1 MTYVNP
7 IEILDIGRLNPID
20 IDSSV
25 IKKKKRILIA
35 DIDLSD
41 DSSFNYH
48 SYKITRSD
56 CEKAIEELENKNK
69 LEFYFHLAN
78 NKELNSFLANGDT
91 KHLDKLK
98 HESIYAL
105 PEFIEFI
112 SPFVSF
118 RINQSLLKS
127 FENADYELF
136 CLSLSLEYLISKD
149 YHIKAYSGLGNEIKQ
164 RIDEIDIL
172 KEEIDE
178 ENPIHS
184 EKSIK
189 DIVKL
194 VENQFPIDFLNKLPL
209 YFQSQIN
216 KIASSINFLQLT
228 IWNKFDITNTPLL
241 LLEHLLKL
249 NIESVSK
256 PTFEKNYSII
266 KKKHEQRLI
275 QEKNAP
281 FLKKWAEILLS
292 FKSKIEDI
300 ESNKVTVVYVLDLVN
315 SKLDIAELN
324 NLPDFADDIRTQIA
338 LSIRSMAISGW
349 NDQSDMKNSLALI
362 NVALKIKTD
371 SETEKKFK
379 SDKSDLEDIKEKN
392 KGHFECYFCDG
403 LNTPDKGFEVIKTIY
418 KETDRSVW
426 RRSVNYS
433 YVDVSV
439 PRCKNCHSIHDKA
452 NTYYLASLIII
463 SVVGAFIGFANSDF
477 IGFILGGSAG
487 AGIGFLTGN
496 ALKSYVNKDNNIKG
510 DSNYNLS
517 RHPILKLRMITGW
530 SFSKPSA

>member
-20 IDSSV
+20 IDSSL

-172 KEEIDE
+172 KEEIKITSSMLQDGTKADDKFE
-178 ENPIHS
+178 ELNRQLEELQKRKP
-184 EKSIK
+184 KTTV
-189 DIVKL
+189 IVKE
-194 VENQFPIDFLNKLPL
+194 VQ
-209 YFQSQIN
+209 
-216 KIASSINFLQLT
+216 
-228 IWNKFDITNTPLL
+228 
-241 LLEHLLKL
+241 
-249 NIESVSK
+249 VSK
-256 PTFEKNYSII
+256 KG
-266 KKKHEQRLI
+266 R
-275 QEKNAP
+275 
-281 FLKKWAEILLS
+281 
-292 FKSKIEDI
+292 
-300 ESNKVTVVYVLDLVN
+300 
-315 SKLDIAELN
+315 KL
-324 NLPDFADDIRTQIA
+324 
-338 LSIRSMAISGW
+338 
-349 NDQSDMKNSLALI
+349 
-362 NVALKIKTD
+362 
-371 SETEKKFK
+371 
-379 SDKSDLEDIKEKN
+379 
-392 KGHFECYFCDG
+392 
-403 LNTPDKGFEVIKTIY
+403 
-418 KETDRSVW
+418 
-426 RRSVNYS
+426 
-433 YVDVSV
+433 
-439 PRCKNCHSIHDKA
+439 
-452 NTYYLASLIII
+452 
-463 SVVGAFIGFANSDF
+463 
-477 IGFILGGSAG
+477 
-487 AGIGFLTGN
+487 
-496 ALKSYVNKDNNIKG
+496 
-510 DSNYNLS
+510 
-517 RHPILKLRMITGW
+517 
-530 SFSKPSA
+530 